1 MGAPRTKL
9 QTKKGGRVKK
19 TLKKEKNTEK
29 KEKKWVLRPLMI
41 SALKK
46 LFVRSPMFRII
57 KKMNRRPR
65 TVINKDGSDSIA
77 LRWEYQCNICKSW
90 FPEKINKE
98 VQIQVDHIHPVINPE
113 TGFVNIHDW
122 SEREFIGVDFY
133 DPKAETEEVFYERI
147 KDKLQIAC
155 LACHSAKSNE
165 ENARR
170 REIKKLN
177 TPPKNTL
184 TSTKKKS
191 KK

>member
-1 MGAPRTKL
+1 M
-9 QTKKGGRVKK
+9 KKV
-19 TLKKEKNTEK
+19 LKKDKDVEK

-77 LRWEYQCNICKSW
+77 LRWEYQCNICKNW
-90 FPEKINKE
+90 FPEKIKKE
-98 VQIQVDHIHPVINPE
+98 AQIQIDHIDPVINPE
-113 TGFVNIHDW
+113 TGFINIDDW
-122 SEREFIGVDFY
+122 SQREFIGVECY
-133 DPKAETEEVFYERI
+133 DPKTESEEMFYTRI

-155 LACHSAKSNE
+155 LKCHVAKSIE

-170 REIKKLN
+170 REVKKLKA
-177 TPPKNTL
+177 PPKNTL
-184 TSTKKKS
+184 TLPKKKP
-191 KK
+191 KN